1 MPSQTTEQ
9 AVTLALLRRLVSDGT
24 AKQLRER
31 ARLSLADVARAVGAD
46 ASSVLMWERGRQP
59 RAAAALRY
67 AELIAALAEIAPAP

>member
-1 MPSQTTEQ
+1 MASTTEQ
-9 AVTLALLRRLVSDGT
+9 AVTLALLRRLVADGT

-46 ASSVLMWERGRQP
+46 ASSVLMWERGRQQ
-59 RAAAALRY
+59 RAPAALRY